1 MNSFGECPERSQHH
15 IELGLEL
22 GDSGELDAQLA
33 FSIGKPLADRPQW
46 LGGGSTSS
54 RGGNRGS

>member
-1 MNSFGECPERSQHH
+1 MNSVRRTPERSQHH

-22 GDSGELDAQLA
+22 GDSSELDAQLA
-33 FSIGKPLADRPQW
+33 FSIGKPLVDRPQW
-46 LGGGSTSS
+46 LVSGSTSN